1 MTDIFMWYDIF
12 FVIGIVIFTLWMGN
26 LWASCIVTPRMKEI
40 WDNHPEDLPPFLRYR
55 KWMFDLPFWLFP
67 VIALEFILIWLGIL
81 VALG

>member
-1 MTDIFMWYDIF
+1 MWYDILF
-12 FVIGIVIFTLWMGN
+12 IAGIVIFALWMGN
-26 LWASCIVTPRMKEI
+26 WGSSCILSFRMKEI

-55 KWMFDLPFWLFP
+55 KWMFGFPIWLFP